1 MTCDG
6 CWGLHEEV
14 HAAGAGPVAE
24 HGDGVRVPAELRDV
38 LLHPLE
44 RRDLVHQPVVG
55 HLQWGVSV
63 CDIIMYMY
71 RVGKKFAPK
80 HRIAGGYCSYG
91 ECWLC

>member
-1 MTCDG
+1 MEKELSKEDNMILTCDC

-44 RRDLVHQPVVG
+44 RRDLVHQPVVS
-55 HLQWGVSV
+55 HLQW
-63 CDIIMYMY
+63 
-71 RVGKKFAPK
+71 
-80 HRIAGGYCSYG
+80 AGC
-91 ECWLC
+91 